1 MPRDSSVPVTK
12 KNQYCHVVSPPI
24 PNPLGK
30 TISSQWKGNSI
41 TYINH
46 EKSYIV
52 SAYSGKIESRKGP
65 NLTPQHIKTK
75 ELNNII
81 LNTENKYIIVLFF
94 NYLGKPKKHISLKNS
109 IPVLLRKKKIKVSF
123 WTLVFRIKDP
133 LKFDSE
139 FQKLVIALAESSSK
153 KQLFEL
159 INFGINIRKYRN
171 SST

>member
-1 MPRDSSVPVTK
+1 M
-12 KNQYCHVVSPPI
+12 
-24 PNPLGK
+24 
-30 TISSQWKGNSI
+30 
-41 TYINH
+41 
-46 EKSYIV
+46 
-52 SAYSGKIESRKGP
+52 
-65 NLTPQHIKTK
+65 TPQHIKTK